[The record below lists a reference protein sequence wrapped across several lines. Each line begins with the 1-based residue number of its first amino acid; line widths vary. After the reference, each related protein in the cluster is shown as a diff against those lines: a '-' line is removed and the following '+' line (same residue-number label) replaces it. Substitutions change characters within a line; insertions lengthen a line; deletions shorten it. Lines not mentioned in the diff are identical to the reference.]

1 MQITGNVIGILTKE
15 RKVKKV
21 LVNQRSKN
29 SIEISPILTSASQY
43 TMQNMFGLI
52 IYVNQINYFIY

>member
-21 LVNQRSKN
+21 SVNQRSKN
-29 SIEISPILTSASQY
+29 STEISPILPSASQY
-43 TMQNMFGLI
+43 TMQKMFWAHNI
-52 IYVNQINYFIY
+52 CKSN